1 MLSWTTLSKSGRLHS
16 GTKGSACIRL
26 LYMSM
31 NPTMAHLIR
40 FASARRVRNDTIASP
55 YARTHSGW
63 QERRVVVTKLAIL
76 FFKDGSRHVIDHIPL
91 IEIEHI
97 QLGTAEVCPPVP
109 A

>member
-1 MLSWTTLSKSGRLHS
+1 
-16 GTKGSACIRL
+16 
-26 LYMSM
+26 
-31 NPTMAHLIR
+31 
-40 FASARRVRNDTIASP
+40 
-55 YARTHSGW
+55 
-63 QERRVVVTKLAIL
+63 VVTKLAIL